1 MFTKTS
7 DFLTEWKQE
16 TAITQRLLDALTDES
31 LKQEVAPGYRTL
43 GQLAWHIT
51 WSFSYL
57 KDLGLNVSKP
67 AGEETAPESAA
78 FIASE
83 YFRLSAELLQAVE
96 SEWPDEVLG
105 QTVNLFGQ
113 DWHLG
118 KTLRFVIQHEVHH
131 RGQLTNLMR
140 QAGLSVP
147 GVYGPTRDEWIEKG
161 KKPLL

>member
-83 YFRLSAELLQAVE
+83 YRRPVRA
-96 SEWPDEVLG
+96 
-105 QTVNLFGQ
+105 
-113 DWHLG
+113 
-118 KTLRFVIQHEVHH
+118 
-131 RGQLTNLMR
+131 
-140 QAGLSVP
+140 
-147 GVYGPTRDEWIEKG
+147 
-161 KKPLL
+161 